1 MSNFKL
7 TKLEGTGTTEGGGR
21 FFLYPAWEWEPK
33 EHDKGLEFDP
43 NLEVWEDFE
52 RIARIAENN
61 ASKLLKYLN
70 RDPKE
75 FWQNL
80 FDEYPNLFYELVETI
95 IKVLLNEG
103 ERYLAVRLG
112 FHHRLSRWLAN
123 WPVFFELP
131 FKPIPIADPDYYDET
146 NFMLDVA
153 SYSLVGYDINKITEL
168 LRLIDNEKRAAEA
181 QREKE
186 SIIEEARQLKQKN
199 PSLSKR
205 SIARNLA
212 KRFRKSLHTIRKVL
226 KDIDLS

>member
-1 MSNFKL
+1 MSILKL
-7 TKLEGTGTTEGGGR
+7 TDLRWTGTAEGGGR
-21 FFLYPAWEWEPK
+21 FFVYAAWEWKPK

-103 ERYLAVRLG
+103 ETYLAIRLG
-112 FHHRLSRWLAN
+112 FHHRLSRWAACTPILI
-123 WPVFFELP
+123 ELP
-131 FKPIPIADPDYYDET
+131 FKPIPIADPEYYDET
-146 NFMLDVA
+146 NFMQDVA

-168 LRLIDNEKRAAEA
+168 LRLIDNEKRMIEA
-181 QREKE
+181 RREKE

-212 KRFRKSLHTIRKVL
+212 KNSRKSPHTIRKVL